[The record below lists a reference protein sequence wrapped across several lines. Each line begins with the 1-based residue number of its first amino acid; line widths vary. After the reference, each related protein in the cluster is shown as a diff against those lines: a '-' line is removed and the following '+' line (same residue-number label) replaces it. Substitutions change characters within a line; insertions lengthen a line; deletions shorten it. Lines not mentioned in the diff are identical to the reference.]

1 MSTKTVLLALLHE
14 KNGSFVSGQDIAS
27 RLGVSRNAIW
37 KAVKSLQEQGFEV
50 ESQAG
55 VGYRLAAERDIIS
68 KDVLADEI
76 KYPCSIHVF
85 DKIDSTNN
93 YAKKSRR
100 AKRRSSSSHQSR
112 LQDAAGSAGVFIRR
126 RKKVFT

>member
-93 YAKKSRR
+93 YAKKLRH

>member
-1 MSTKTVLLALLHE
+1 MDFNGILAFVTHLKISVDIMFCLRYTILVTFCVTMSNKKRKELHAMSTKTVLLALLHE

-68 KDVLADEI
+68 KDVLAD
-76 KYPCSIHVF
+76 
-85 DKIDSTNN
+85 
-93 YAKKSRR
+93 
-100 AKRRSSSSHQSR
+100 
-112 LQDAAGSAGVFIRR
+112 
-126 RKKVFT
+126 